1 MNLDRGIFER
11 EIQKKTGVQF
21 LDIPKDGKV
30 RSFKV
35 GYKSWFAVRF
45 EDCGAF
51 GCFAQNTMFG
61 WCGALSYEIKSE
73 PKERRL
79 SIAEIKAERQIIVI
93 GNAMADAGTPLSGED
108 LDRYILALSRSINY
122 DAQQNRKEK
131 NADAAR

>member
-1 MNLDRGIFER
+1 MIFER
-11 EIQKKTGVQF
+11 EIYKKTAVQF
-21 LDIPKDGKV
+21 ESIPKDGKV

-35 GYKSWFAVRF
+35 GYKSWFAIQF

-51 GCFAQNTMFG
+51 GCFEQNTMYG
-61 WCGALSYEIKSE
+61 WCGSKAYQITCE

-79 SIAEIKAERQIIVI
+79 SSAEIQAERKIIVI
-93 GNAMADAGTPLSGED
+93 GNSMADAGTPLTGED

-122 DAQQNRKEK
+122 DARQNRKEK